1 MNLLLSDPAF
11 IASIASPAGAPLL
24 LDTYTGAAAAY
35 SLRQLR
41 TGVTNVVR
49 VRRSSDNTEQD
60 FTAAQVT
67 DGTLTA
73 FCGAGD
79 GFVRTWYDQSGNDRN
94 MQQASSSNQPLLV
107 TSGSVNTFNSK
118 PAVSFNGSSQYF
130 ERITTTDQLYSFFGV
145 HALVANEGT
154 LNIIGSLVG
163 IGPLASS
170 AYGLGSFT
178 ANLSGESVLFFNGN
192 SNSFLASSVPT
203 TNNQPGLVSA
213 HFGAGSLFVNGDGSN
228 LIRSNHGLRTLDYMI
243 GKRIN
248 LSQYNSKPIQEL
260 IMHGTD
266 QSTNRAA
273 IEANINAHYN
283 IF

>member
-1 MNLLLSDPAF
+1 MSIIYIDSYRF
-11 IASIASPAGAPLL
+11 ASAAAPLL
-24 LDTYTGAAAAY
+24 LDTYSGAAAAY

-60 FTAAQVT
+60 FTAAQIT

-73 FCGAGD
+73 FCGAGN
-79 GFVRTWYDQSGNDRN
+79 GFVRTWYDQSGNNRN

-118 PAVSFNGSSQYF
+118 PMVSFNGSSQYF
-130 ERITTTDQLYSFFGV
+130 EQIATTDQLYSFFGV

-154 LNIIGSLVG
+154 LNVIGSLVG
-163 IGPLASS
+163 FGAVTSS

-178 ANLSGESVLFFNGN
+178 TALSGESVTFLNGN
-192 SNSFLASSVPT
+192 DNSFLASSVPT

-213 HFGAGSLFVNGDGSN
+213 HFGANSLFVNGNGSN
-228 LIRSNHGLRTLDYMI
+228 LIQSNHGLRTLNYMI

-260 IMHGTD
+260 IMYGTD

-273 IEANINAHYN
+273 IDANINAHYN